1 MFRTLQIEAIIRYTV
16 TPETPLSIRRGGS
29 NPVDPGSPDDQ
40 LVKFWRSGQWV
51 PVIPGSSVK
60 GVFRSRAEQILKGN
74 GLEVDDVFDK
84 DNDSHRAQA
93 APKGGAGPRGH
104 GRELYLHQCSASRL
118 FGSLSLGSRIFFED
132 AIPEDP
138 STVVV
143 DLRNGVG
150 INRLTGGSA
159 SGVLY
164 NYEVVEAGEFTG
176 RITLQNFELW
186 QLKLIVTLIQDLHD
200 GRLRL
205 GAATSRGLGRL
216 RMVPERLQIVF
227 LDYRQGPEPGQRP
240 LRDAFDAVSL
250 QPLEWRA
257 DLLRAR
263 AALDGMEAVVDFC
276 RSLPSPSSELIPRKK
291 KQAAERR

>member
-138 STVVV
+138 STVV
-143 DLRNGVG
+143 
-150 INRLTGGSA
+150 
-159 SGVLY
+159 
-164 NYEVVEAGEFTG
+164 
-176 RITLQNFELW
+176 
-186 QLKLIVTLIQDLHD
+186 
-200 GRLRL
+200 
-205 GAATSRGLGRL
+205 
-216 RMVPERLQIVF
+216 
-227 LDYRQGPEPGQRP
+227 
-240 LRDAFDAVSL
+240 
-250 QPLEWRA
+250 
-257 DLLRAR
+257 
-263 AALDGMEAVVDFC
+263 
-276 RSLPSPSSELIPRKK
+276 
-291 KQAAERR
+291 